1 MMNTSSLIA
10 TCVVISILMSDLRAS
25 AAVKE
30 VPPPIAPPYAP
41 DRKMLATDFVRV
53 DWHDAA
59 RNRDVPAKIY
69 FPTASAGP
77 FPVIVF
83 SHGLGGTREGYEYLG
98 RQWAANG
105 YVSVHL
111 QHIGS
116 DDSAW
121 RGKDQPMQTMRQA
134 ANLQNAIDR
143 AKDVQFAVEQL
154 IEMNKTD
161 AKLNGKLGL
170 DRLAIAGHSF
180 GAQTAMLI
188 AGQKLGGALGA
199 ARFGKLS
206 DDRFKAVLAMSE
218 SAPALRSQ
226 LDEIYGP
233 IHIPTFFMTGTQ
245 DDSPLLD
252 TKASERRIPFDHT
265 NAHPTYLLILDGGD
279 HMVFSGRLGQSRP
292 GDAEHQKQIREDSTA
307 FFDAYLKQDAA
318 PKKWLAEPTT

>member
-1 MMNTSSLIA
+1 
-10 TCVVISILMSDLRAS
+10 
-25 AAVKE
+25 
-30 VPPPIAPPYAP
+30 
-41 DRKMLATDFVRV
+41 MLTTEFVRV
-53 DWHDAA
+53 EWHDAA

-69 FPTASAGP
+69 FPTEGAGP
-77 FPVIVF
+77 FPVIIF
-83 SHGLGGTREGYEYLG
+83 SHGLGGTREAYEYLA

-134 ANLQNAIDR
+134 ANLQNSVDR
-143 AKDVQFAVEQL
+143 PKDVQFAVELL
-154 IEMNKTD
+154 IEIDKTD
-161 AKLNGKLGL
+161 VKLKGRL
-170 DRLAIAGHSF
+170 DLDKLAIAGHSF

-188 AGQKLGGALGA
+188 AGQKLGGAFLA
-199 ARFGKLS
+199 SKVGKLS
-206 DDRFKAVLAMSE
+206 DDRFKAALAMSE

-233 IHIPTFFMTGTQ
+233 IHIPTFFMTGTE

-252 TKASERRIPFDHT
+252 TKASERRLPFDHT

-279 HMVFSGRLGQSRP
+279 HMVFSGRIGQPRP
-292 GDAEHQKQIREDSTA
+292 TDAEHQKQIREDSTA
-307 FFDAYLKQDAA
+307 FFDAYLKHDEAA
-318 PKKWLAEPTT
+318 KKWLDEQKMLERKP

>member
-1 MMNTSSLIA
+1 
-10 TCVVISILMSDLRAS
+10 MSDLRAS

-30 VPPPIAPPYAP
+30 VPPPIAPPYAS
-41 DRKMLATDFVRV
+41 DRTMSASDFVRV

-59 RNRDVPAKIY
+59 RNRDLPAKIY
-69 FPTASAGP
+69 FPTEGAGL
-77 FPVIVF
+77 FPVIIF
-83 SHGLGGTREGYEYLG
+83 SHGLGGTREGYEYLA

-134 ANLQNAIDR
+134 ANLQNSIDR
-143 AKDVQFAVEQL
+143 PKDVQLAVEQL
-154 IEMNKTD
+154 IEMNKSDT
-161 AKLNGKLGL
+161 KLKGKLDL
-170 DRLAIAGHSF
+170 KKLAIAGHSF

-188 AGQKLGGALGA
+188 AGQKLGGPMGA

-218 SAPALRSQ
+218 PLPALRNQ

-233 IHIPTFFMTGTQ
+233 IHIPTFFMTGTE
-245 DDSPLLD
+245 DDSPLGD
-252 TKASERRIPFDHT
+252 TKAADRRLPFDHT

-292 GDAEHQKQIREDSTA
+292 TDAEHQKQIREDSTA

-318 PKKWLAEPTT
+318 AKKWLDEQKTLETKP